1 MKLELMPARK
11 LLFSCLLL
19 FSVSQVDATPPPR
32 YTVRDL
38 GILSGFRSSSANAVN
53 NRGWVTGA
61 ILARDGTTRAY
72 LYHEGILTNL
82 GGLGSPA
89 HRAKGHGISSV
100 GNAIN
105 DQGDVTGWAYVDD
118 EVTHAFLY
126 HHGKMRDLGKLNFII
141 EGTLDEWVGS
151 SGNAINNSG
160 EIAGVSSDADAYGRA
175 FLYTRGH
182 MTNLGMPPGED
193 SDASSNFQFT
203 VLKQTGLNDRGE
215 MVIIVDGPYHSH
227 EANKSRLYLYKYGKF
242 HRIATLSDPANFLS
256 VLLNNRGV
264 VAGTY
269 YDKNER
275 VCGFHLHRSRVE
287 KIGSLLHSY
296 QTDVRAINNLG
307 QIIGSSDYHAGKSHA
322 FLYSQGKMTDLNN
335 RIHAGSGWVLES
347 ANGINDKGQIV
358 GTGIHNGK
366 TRAFMLTPLNY

>member
-11 LLFSCLLL
+11 FLFSCLLL
-19 FSVSQVDATPPPR
+19 LSVSQVDAASPPR

-53 NRGWVTGA
+53 NRGWVTGD
-61 ILARDGTTRAY
+61 ILARDGTTRAF
-72 LYHEGILTNL
+72 LYHAGILTNL

-126 HHGKMRDLGKLNFII
+126 HHGKMRDLGILSFIR
-141 EGTLDEWVGS
+141 EAAPDTWVSS
-151 SGNAINNSG
+151 SGDAINNKGQISG
-160 EIAGVSSDADAYGRA
+160 TSSDADAYGRA
-175 FLYTRGH
+175 FLYARGH
-182 MTNLGMPPGED
+182 MTNLGMPLGED
-193 SDASSNFQFT
+193 SDASNFQFT
-203 VLKQTGLNDRGE
+203 VSKQTGLNDRGE
-215 MVIIVDGPYHSH
+215 MVIIVDGPYHSR

-307 QIIGSSDYHAGKSHA
+307 QIVGSSDYHAGNSHA
-322 FLYSQGKMTDLNN
+322 FLYSRRMVTDLNN
-335 RIHAGSGWVLES
+335 LIPSGSGWILEN

-358 GTGIHNGK
+358 GTGKHHGK
-366 TRAFMLTPLNY
+366 TRAFMLTPLN